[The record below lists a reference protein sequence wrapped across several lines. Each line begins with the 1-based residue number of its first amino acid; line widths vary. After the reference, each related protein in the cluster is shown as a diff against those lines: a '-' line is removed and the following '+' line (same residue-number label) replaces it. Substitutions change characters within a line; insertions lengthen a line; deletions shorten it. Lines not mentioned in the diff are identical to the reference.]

1 MHLAEEKKKKF
12 SIQIEHENEAIEH
25 ERIENKRTKMAQ
37 APIPR
42 ILALVIAA
50 QHQQFITTMTMK
62 SRRSS
67 NTSFS

>member
-37 APIPR
+37 LKEKSAFKLDH
-42 ILALVIAA
+42 LAEKQDYRL
-50 QHQQFITTMTMK
+50 K
-62 SRRSS
+62 
-67 NTSFS
+67 